1 MPRGRSVRRGGAL
14 YRAPADGGSDGVS
27 DGGGECRYDPT
38 MNKDLTPAPG
48 RFVVDR
54 VVCLAHGACID
65 IAPTLF
71 AIHADGYSASVVRQP
86 ITDAELAAMRRVIDE
101 CPVSAILDT
110 HDRPA

>member
-1 MPRGRSVRRGGAL
+1 MRGRRVRRGGGS
-14 YRAPADGGSDGVS
+14 YRGRHAPADGGSN
-27 DGGGECRYDPT
+27 GGGKRRYDPT
-38 MNKDLTPAPG
+38 MSEDITPAPG

-54 VVCLAHGACID
+54 VVCLANGACIG

-86 ITDAELAAMRRVIDE
+86 TTDAELAAMRKAIDG
-101 CPVSAILDT
+101 CPVWAILDT